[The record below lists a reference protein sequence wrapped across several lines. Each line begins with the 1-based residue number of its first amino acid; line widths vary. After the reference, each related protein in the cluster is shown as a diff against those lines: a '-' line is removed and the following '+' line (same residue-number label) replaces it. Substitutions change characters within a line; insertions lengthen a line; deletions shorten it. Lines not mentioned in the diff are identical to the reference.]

1 MKKQSYLY
9 VVYAVTALSLS
20 AWFAGCTELP
30 TEPAAAAGMVVR
42 GVTLADWTS
51 SGYGRPSAMAAV
63 DRIAAA
69 GANRLVIVVTA
80 YQNRTSDNIVRTDPN
95 RTPTGSAV
103 AVAAARAATQGL
115 EVAVKLHVDLYGG
128 EWRGNIRPSN
138 PTAWF
143 ESYGAFAQLVIGTE
157 LAGTIE
163 HEDRWRALIAEA
175 RSRFGGEVVYAASW
189 DEAQRVPFWDAVDR
203 AGVDFYAPVSARPD
217 AGRVEILAGWQP
229 WIERLHLLH
238 RQTGLPVL
246 LTEIGYR
253 SVNGAGMHPFEFG
266 SDASVDTAEQ
276 ADLYWAALE
285 AVGQKG
291 WIEGVYWWNW
301 LADGSGGAS
310 NTDYTPM
317 GKPAEEELSG
327 AWSR

>member
-143 ESYGAFAQLVIGTE
+143 ESYGAFVDQWADFADGIGAAQLVIGTE

-217 AGRVEILAGWQP
+217 AGRVEILPAPPPDGTPRAAHGNRVSQ
-229 WIERLHLLH
+229 
-238 RQTGLPVL
+238 RQRGGHAPV
-246 LTEIGYR
+246 
-253 SVNGAGMHPFEFG
+253 
-266 SDASVDTAEQ
+266 
-276 ADLYWAALE
+276 
-285 AVGQKG
+285 
-291 WIEGVYWWNW
+291 
-301 LADGSGGAS
+301 
-310 NTDYTPM
+310 
-317 GKPAEEELSG
+317 
-327 AWSR
+327 